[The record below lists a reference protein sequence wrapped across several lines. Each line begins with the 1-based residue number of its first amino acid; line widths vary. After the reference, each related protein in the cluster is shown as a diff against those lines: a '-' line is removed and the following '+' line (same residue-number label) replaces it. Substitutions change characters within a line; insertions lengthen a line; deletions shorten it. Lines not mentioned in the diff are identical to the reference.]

1 MSWSVSRAARETG
14 LSKSTISRAITSGR
28 ISATRQHDGSY
39 HIEPAELFRVY
50 PRGVAQ
56 PLSDVR
62 HDASRNPHEEALATP
77 SNEVELLKLKLA
89 MTEELL
95 LQERENSKRQQE
107 TVQDLRKRLDAATD
121 KVLALAQP
129 TQPASDA
136 PPDAIRNPQK
146 RRRWWSW
153 KQGPE

>member
-14 LSKSTISRAITSGR
+14 LSKSTISRAIKSGR

-56 PLSDVR
+56 PSSDAR
-62 HDASRNPHEEALATP
+62 HDASRNAHEEAPASS

-129 TQPASDA
+129 PQPASDA
-136 PPDAIRNPQK
+136 PLDAVRNPQK
-146 RRRWWSW
+146 GRRWWSW
-153 KQGPE
+153 RQRPE

>member
-14 LSKSTISRAITSGR
+14 LSKSTISRAIKSGR

-39 HIEPAELFRVY
+39 LIEPAELFRVY
-50 PRGVAQ
+50 SRNAAQ
-56 PLSDVR
+56 PPSEPH
-62 HDASRNPHEEALATP
+62 HDALRNPPEKASATN

-95 LQERENSKRQQE
+95 AQERENSQRQQE
-107 TVQDLRKRLDAATD
+107 TVKDLRKRLDAATD

-129 TQPASDA
+129 TQPSADA
-136 PPDAIRNPQK
+136 PLDAVRNPPK

-153 KQGPE
+153 IQR

>member
-14 LSKSTISRAITSGR
+14 LSKSTISRAIKSGR

-50 PRGVAQ
+50 QRSVAQ
-56 PLSDVR
+56 PYSDAR
-62 HDASRNPHEEALATP
+62 HDTSRNPRNEDPATA
-77 SNEVELLKLKLA
+77 SNELELLKLKLV

-107 TVQDLRKRLDAATD
+107 TVQDLRKRLDAATNR
-121 KVLALAQP
+121 VLALAQP
-129 TQPASDA
+129 AHPT
-136 PPDAIRNPQK
+136 PDAIHDAVRNPQK
-146 RRRWWSW
+146 RRRWWRW
-153 KQGPE
+153 KQRPE

>member
-14 LSKSTISRAITSGR
+14 LSKSTISRAIKSGR

-39 HIEPAELFRVY
+39 LIEPAELFRVY
-50 PRGVAQ
+50 PHNAAQ
-56 PLSDVR
+56 PPLGPR
-62 HDASRNPHEEALATP
+62 HDAVRNPLEEASATR

-95 LQERENSKRQQE
+95 AQERENSQRQQE
-107 TVQDLRKRLDAATD
+107 TVQDLRKRLDAATS

-129 TQPASDA
+129 TQPNSDA
-136 PPDAIRNPQK
+136 SLDALRNPQK
-146 RRRWWSW
+146 RRPWWSW
-153 KQGPE
+153 RQR

>member
-14 LSKSTISRAITSGR
+14 LSKSTISRAIKSGR

-50 PRGVAQ
+50 PRSVAQ
-56 PLSDVR
+56 PQSDAR
-62 HDASRNPHEEALATP
+62 HDAPRNPREEAPATP

-95 LQERENSKRQQE
+95 HQERENSKRQQE

-136 PPDAIRNPQK
+136 PLDAVRNPQK
-146 RRRWWSW
+146 GRRWWSW
-153 KQGPE
+153 RQRPE

>member
-14 LSKSTISRAITSGR
+14 LSKSTISRAIKSGR

-50 PRGVAQ
+50 PHGVAQ
-56 PLSDVR
+56 PPSDAR
-62 HDASRNPHEEALATP
+62 HDASRNPYKEAPATT
-77 SNEVELLKLKLA
+77 SNEVELLKLKLV

-136 PPDAIRNPQK
+136 PPDAVRNAQK

-153 KQGPE
+153 KQGSE